1 MMQAVESILKKKKN
15 KDSIAPKKQLV
26 SEDIQMSNDQIYNII
41 GLP

>member
-1 MMQAVESILKKKKN
+1 MIQAVESILKKKN